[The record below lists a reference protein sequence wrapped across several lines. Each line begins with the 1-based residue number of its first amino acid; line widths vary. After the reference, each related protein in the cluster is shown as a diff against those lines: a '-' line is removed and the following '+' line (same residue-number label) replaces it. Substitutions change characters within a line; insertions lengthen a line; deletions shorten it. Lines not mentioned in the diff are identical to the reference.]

1 MGKVTFTVP
10 GPGEYAIEANPSMP
24 ALANPGAPGDL
35 LSGKE
40 AYDSDG
46 RPQVGTMP
54 NNGAVDVELTESE
67 SYTIPQGYHNG
78 SGKVRAAMPD
88 IPTVTVEIQAN
99 VKSEVIAYYQSL
111 YGVFT
116 PVLFGLNTPSE
127 RTMMISKSGF
137 FAIIAESQRNMYTV
151 RIPTG
156 NASEIASP
164 GTNTIW
170 IFEPLS
176 SIADNAIISM
186 TITGG

>member
-1 MGKVTFTVP
+1 MIFNPVYLESGTDTSDATATAANILTGKTAYIASGKV
-10 GPGEYAIEANPSMP
+10 
-24 ALANPGAPGDL
+24 
-35 LSGKE
+35 K
-40 AYDSDG
+40 
-46 RPQVGTMP
+46 GTMP
-54 NNGAVDVELTESE
+54 NIGAISQTLPAGNI
-67 SYTIPQGYHNG
+67 YTIPQGYHNG